1 LGFEAVQAIDR
12 GKSDVMVG
20 IINNNVT
27 FTPLKDT
34 FGKIKAINSD
44 LVALAKILR

>member
-1 LGFEAVQAIDR
+1 
-12 GKSDVMVG
+12 MVG

-34 FGKIKAINSD
+34 FGKIKEINHD